1 VFSTLLTWRLFQKT
15 RETRSGR
22 NAQPTAGD
30 ASRGILARR
39 QAFATLG
46 LENDLWDPPKN
57 NFGIRSG
64 LMGFADQVL

>member
-1 VFSTLLTWRLFQKT
+1 MPNLPPATLVGAFSPVARLL
-15 RETRSGR
+15 
-22 NAQPTAGD
+22 PV
-30 ASRGILARR
+30 
-39 QAFATLG
+39 ATLG